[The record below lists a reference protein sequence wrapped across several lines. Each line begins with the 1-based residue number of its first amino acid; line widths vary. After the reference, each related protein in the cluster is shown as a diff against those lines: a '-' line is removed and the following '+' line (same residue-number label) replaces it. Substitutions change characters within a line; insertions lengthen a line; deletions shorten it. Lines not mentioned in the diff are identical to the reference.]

1 MGCGKTAVARLVAA
15 ELNLEMVDLD
25 DLITERHGRTAAQI
39 ISEDGETQFRSIET
53 RTLSDLLDSGFAGV
67 LALGGGAWIESSNRK
82 LLTKNNALTIWLNTP
97 FEACWQRIEAEAS
110 EMIRPLAPTKD
121 EAKSLFKRRRA
132 VYELADIHV
141 TSSIGE
147 TIETLMARV
156 KAEIEMSDAL

>member
-15 ELNLEMVDLD
+15 ELNREMVDLD

-39 ISEDGETQFRSIET
+39 ISEDGEMQFRSIET

-67 LALGGGAWIESSNRK
+67 LALGGGAWIESINRK

-97 FEACWQRIEAEAS
+97 FEACWQRIEAS
-110 EMIRPLAPTKD
+110 EKVRPLAPTKD
-121 EAKSLFKRRRA
+121 EAKLLFDRRRA
-132 VYELADIHV
+132 VYELSDIHV

-156 KAEIEMSDAL
+156 KAKIEMSDAL